1 MNHQLEGVEKVPGT
15 YPFDLAQSERG
26 MRLNRFLVGLTR
38 PENRELFKR
47 DADVAFE
54 RAGLSDDERDMVR
67 TLDWARMVKY
77 GANFFALEKLG
88 RVSNVG
94 NPAMCAQ
101 MAGMSLE
108 DFLKTRRVPDAR

>member
-1 MNHQLEGVEKVPGT
+1 MNRQLEGVDGIAGT
-15 YPFDLAQSERG
+15 YPFDLAQSARG

-38 PENRELFKR
+38 PENRALFKS
-47 DADVAFE
+47 DPEAAFE
-54 RAGLSDDERDMVR
+54 RAGLSVEEREMVR
-67 TLDWARMVKY
+67 ALDWSRMVKY

-101 MAGMSLE
+101 MAGQSLE